1 MPSLSLREKAFS
13 RRIRR
18 AMTHVPYIIAAYLAT
33 ALVLIGMVAWVT
45 IDLREQKR
53 KLLQLEAEG
62 RRRSG
67 IPR

>member
-18 AMTHVPYIIAAYLAT
+18 SVTHVPYIIAAYLAT
-33 ALVLIGMVAWVT
+33 ALVLIGMVAWVS